1 MKFSSILQR
10 LRHAQHFQ
18 QARADLLINTLRS
31 PGLLGKLLN
40 FGLALAVATGRRT
53 KKLMPVQPPS
63 ATSPSLETDIP
74 PQSVEPQQITP
85 SSMMPW
91 ATDAH
96 TADYLRQPRVLIIAE
111 LSISQCRRY
120 RVEQKSAA
128 LERLG
133 VASQVVSW
141 NDPLTCLNAM
151 QISSMVIFYRTPAT
165 ADVVHLHEEA
175 KRLGLTTFFDIDDL
189 VFDLEEYA
197 LNKNVQSLSKSE
209 RESLLAG
216 GALYRDMLSLTDHAI
231 ASTKVIALYMQK
243 YSKGQIF
250 LVENALDTSMLIL
263 AQEPASRSAQNS
275 DSIAIGYGSG
285 TSTHDA
291 DFAVATPALLHIL
304 EYYPHVHLTIYGSL
318 TLDARFERF
327 NSRVLRVAFLNA
339 EDYYRSLARLDIN
352 LAPLESSIFND
363 AKSNIKFIEAS
374 IFGIPSV
381 CTPAAEFRSI
391 IQHGHNGMLASHQE
405 EWQTALSTLIDSP
418 QLRQRIGEQA
428 RQTVLERY
436 SPETLA
442 HQQIQPLLTAGLPV
456 AQTPKRRVLIVN
468 LLFPPVSFGGATLV
482 AQNLASGLHQ
492 TPDTECIVFTA
503 SLEGHLPPYTL
514 RTYTWQGMPVV
525 AIRLHLGG
533 SPEHEFSHP
542 AVNQAFH
549 QLLQAYQPDIVHFH
563 AIQGMGAAMAEV
575 CTAQSIPYMLTLH
588 DAWWLCERQ
597 FMVRS
602 DDKYCNQQAV
612 DPAVCASCTP
622 DPAFT
627 HRRYFY
633 LRKIMLGASRI
644 FVPSRF
650 HQQLHI
656 ASGVPAERVY
666 INKNGVTAPQRIR
679 HPNKHRPLVFAYLG
693 GSGTHKGYKWLRDIM
708 LKISDDRY
716 VLRLVDIERR
726 MNAHAIHIADWPIQG
741 QLEIVAPFSTSEI
754 DDFYADIDVLLFPSQ
769 CKESFGLTVR
779 EALARHVW
787 VISTDCGGPAEDV
800 SPGVNGDLLAMDDA
814 LGFQKAIEQLIK
826 KPGLLNNYRNPH
838 AQHIHSYEDQVQDL
852 ASHIHDVLSSKKS
865 ITALQIPH

>member
-18 QARADLLINTLRS
+18 QARADLLVNTLRS
-31 PGLLGKLLN
+31 PGLLSKLLN

-53 KKLMPVQPPS
+53 KKLMPAQPPS
-63 ATSPSLETDIP
+63 AASPSLETDIALQP
-74 PQSVEPQQITP
+74 TEPQQIPPP
-85 SSMMPW
+85 SIMPW

-96 TADYLRQPRVLIIAE
+96 TASYLRQARVLIIAE

-133 VASQVVSW
+133 VVCQVVSW
-141 NDPLTCLNAM
+141 TDPLACLNAL
-151 QISSMVIFYRTPAT
+151 QTSSMVIFYRTPAT
-165 ADVVHLHEEA
+165 PDVVHLHEEA
-175 KRLGLTTFFDIDDL
+175 KRLGLITFFDIDDL

-197 LNKNVQSLSKSE
+197 LNKNVQSLPDSE
-209 RESLLAG
+209 RQSLLAG
-216 GALYRDMLSLTDHAI
+216 GELYRDMLSITDHAI
-231 ASTKVIALYMQK
+231 ASTKVIAQYMRK
-243 YSKGQIF
+243 YNKGEVF
-250 LVENALDTSMLIL
+250 LVENALDAPILIL
-263 AQEPASRSAQNS
+263 SQEPASRVAQR
-275 DSIAIGYGSG
+275 DSITIGYGSG
-285 TSTHDA
+285 TRTHDA

-304 EYYPHVHLTIYGSL
+304 ERYPQVHLTIYGPL
-318 TLDARFERF
+318 TLDAQFERF

-374 IFGIPSV
+374 VFGVASV

-391 IQHGHNGMLASHQE
+391 IHHGRNGMLASHQE
-405 EWQTALSTLIDSP
+405 EWQTALCTLIDNP

-428 RQTVLERY
+428 RQTVLKRY
-436 SPETLA
+436 SPEIVA
-442 HQQIQPLLTAGLPV
+442 HQQIQPLLTTGLP
-456 AQTPKRRVLIVN
+456 ATKPLKRRVMIVN

-492 TPDTECIVFTA
+492 IPDTECIIFTA
-503 SLEGHLPPYTL
+503 SLEGSLPPYTL

-525 AIRLHLGG
+525 AIRLHLGS
-533 SPEHEFSHP
+533 SPEHDFNHP
-542 AVNQAFH
+542 AVNQAFR

-575 CTAQSIPYMLTLH
+575 CTAQSIPYMLTMH

-597 FMVRS
+597 FMVRA
-602 DDKYCNQQAV
+602 DGKYCNQQAV
-612 DPAVCASCTP
+612 DPAVCASCTS

-627 HRRYFY
+627 HQRYFY

-644 FVPSRF
+644 FAPSRF

-656 ASGVPAERVY
+656 ASGVPAKRVFV
-666 INKNGVTAPQRIR
+666 NKNGITTTQRTR
-679 HPNKHRPLVFAYLG
+679 QPHNQRPLVLAYLG
-693 GSGTHKGYKWLRDIM
+693 GSGTHKGYKWLQDIM
-708 LKISDDRY
+708 LKISADNY
-716 VLRLVDIERR
+716 ILRLVDIERR
-726 MNAHAIHIADWPIQG
+726 MGANNIHAADWHING
-741 QLEIVAPFSTSEI
+741 QLEIAASFDPLHI

-779 EALARHVW
+779 EALVRHVW
-787 VISTDCGGPAEDV
+787 VISTDCGGPAEDI
-800 SPGVNGDLLAMDDA
+800 SPGVNGDLLAMDDS
-814 LGFQKAIEQLIK
+814 LGFQTAIER
-826 KPGLLNNYRNPH
+826 LLKQPDLLRQYHNPH
-838 AQHIHSYEDQVQDL
+838 AQDIHSYEAQVQDL
-852 ASHIHDVLSSKKS
+852 ASHIHDVLSPRSDV
-865 ITALQIPH
+865 IAP